1 MTTEPNDAQE
11 HGDEPSSERSEG
23 EEGASRLSQLSLDDQ
38 ISALHEDL
46 GEARQEAGQNLDAA
60 QRAQAELA
68 NFRRRTD
75 EERVS
80 LTRYSNGRLITKLL
94 PVIEELDLAVAHA
107 GTGGA
112 SAPWLEGVML
122 IQRKL
127 HNLLASEGVTA
138 VDSVGTPF
146 NPLEHEALGTV
157 ETTEYPAG
165 YVVQA
170 VRPGY
175 RLHDRVIQ
183 PAQVMVSRE
192 PQSDGQ
198 ADQTTEPKETENG

>member
-1 MTTEPNDAQE
+1 MTIEPNDTQE
-11 HGDEPSSERSEG
+11 QESEPSPD
-23 EEGASRLSQLSLDDQ
+23 EGASKLSRLSLDDQ
-38 ISALHEDL
+38 LSALHEDL
-46 GEARQEAGQNLDAA
+46 GEARQEASQNLDAA

-68 NFRRRTD
+68 NVRRRIE

-80 LTRYSNGRLITKLL
+80 LARYSNGRLLTKLL
-94 PVIEELDLAVAHA
+94 PVIEELDLAVTH
-107 GTGGA
+107 GGKEGANA
-112 SAPWLEGVML
+112 SWLEGVKL

-127 HNLLASEGVTA
+127 RNLLATEGVTE
-138 VDSVGTPF
+138 VDSVGTLF

-192 PQSDGQ
+192 PQTNDQ
-198 ADQTTEPKETENG
+198 ADQTKDPKETKNG